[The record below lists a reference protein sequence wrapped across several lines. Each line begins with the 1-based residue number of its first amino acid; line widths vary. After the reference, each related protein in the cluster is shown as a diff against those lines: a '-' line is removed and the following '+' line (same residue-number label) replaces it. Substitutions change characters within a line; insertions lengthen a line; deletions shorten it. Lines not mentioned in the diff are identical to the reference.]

1 MKTISLSIPDVLL
14 IEPDVFVDARGAFM
28 ESYQERRYEDA
39 IGRPLRFVQDNLS
52 RSRRNVVRGLHYQ
65 LVRPQGKLVSVV
77 EGAVFD
83 VVVDLRR
90 SSDTFGAWAGVTL
103 SAENGRQLW
112 VPEGLAHGF
121 LVLSESACSM
131 YKATEY
137 YAPSHERCLFWNDPS
152 LGIQWP
158 LDGVP
163 VLSDKDRV
171 GLPMSQADTF
181 D

>member
-1 MKTISLSIPDVLL
+1 
-14 IEPDVFVDARGAFM
+14 M
-28 ESYQERRYEDA
+28 ESYQQHRYEDA

-90 SSDTFGAWAGVTL
+90 NSATFGAWAGVTL

-131 YKATEY
+131 YKATDY
-137 YAPSHERCLFWNDPS
+137 YAPSYERCLLWNDPL
-152 LGIQWP
+152 LGIRWP

-163 VLSDKDRV
+163 VLSDKDRA
-171 GLPMSQADTF
+171 GLPMSQVETF
-181 D
+181 E